1 MTYRDRLQRLGDATA
16 NRVVAVF
23 SDYAEGR
30 ISHDQAVALIAVII
44 AKANHKAVALADLS
58 LAATLVLQLRR
69 PVAPL
74 GLLPPADDQERLAT
88 AATTLLA
95 VSGLTV
101 ARVARLGRSEPL
113 AAAANAYSEAID
125 QNPLVTGWI
134 RHASPAA
141 CKVCADLADN
151 KVRAS
156 SVSMWHHPGCTC
168 TQQPV
173 TDRKETQ

>member
-1 MTYRDRLQRLGDATA
+1 MSYRDQLQRLGDTTA

-30 ISHDQAVALIAVII
+30 FTHDHAVALIAAII

-58 LAATLVLQLRR
+58 LAATLMLSLGR

-74 GLLPPADDQERLAT
+74 GLLPPADDPERLTT
-88 AATTLLA
+88 AAATLLA
-95 VSGLTV
+95 VTGLTV

-113 AAAANAYSEAID
+113 AAAANAYSQAID
-125 QNPLVTGWI
+125 QNQLVTGWI
-134 RHASPAA
+134 RQASPAA

-156 SVSMWHHPGCTC
+156 SVSMWHHLGCTC
-168 TQQPV
+168 VQQPI
-173 TDRKETQ
+173 TG